1 MMGGHHAIT
10 GAAAWIAV
18 AGSAPYLTTGLD
30 PVGTVG
36 VFTGALV
43 CAGAALLPDVDH
55 HNATIAHSVP
65 IVGSLVAGAAEVAS
79 GGHRHFTHGLLAAVV
94 AWFGAQALN
103 LATIQTE
110 HFGEVQVGAGLA
122 TAALIAFAVKAMKLV
137 RGSWVLP
144 WLIGFA
150 IAAAVLL
157 WSPQQIAWLPVAIT
171 LGYVVHLLGDGLT
184 TAGMPWLWPWHP
196 KPPLWWQSIPILN
209 TIWKPNGYFAL
220 PILGNAG
227 SFREWVL
234 CGFISIYCLWCLA
247 FEGFWA
253 FGINLTSLFR

>member
-1 MMGGHHAIT
+1 MT
-10 GAAAWIAV
+10 GAAAWIAI

-65 IVGSLVAGAAEVAS
+65 ILGSLVAGAAEVAS
-79 GGHRHFTHGLLAAVV
+79 GGHRHATHGLLAAV
-94 AWFGAQALN
+94 AAFFGAEALD
-103 LATIQTE
+103 LFVIHTA
-110 HFGEVQVGAGLA
+110 HFGVIQVGAGIA
-122 TAALIAFAVKAMKLV
+122 TASLIAFAVKAMKLT
-137 RGSWVLP
+137 RGSWILP
-144 WLIGFA
+144 WLVGA
-150 IAAAVLL
+150 AVAAAVLL
-157 WSPQQIAWLPVAIT
+157 WSPQQIKWLPVAIT
-171 LGYVVHLLGDGLT
+171 VGYVIHLLGDGLT

-196 KPPLWWQSIPILN
+196 KPPRWWQATPILN
-209 TIWKPNGYFAL
+209 NIWKSNGYMCL

-227 SFREWVL
+227 SLREWVL
-234 CGFISIYCLWCLA
+234 CAFVGVYILWGLT

-253 FGINLTSLFR
+253 FGINLTHLLGA

>member
-1 MMGGHHAIT
+1 MMGAHHAIT

-18 AGSAPYLTTGLD
+18 AGTAPYLTTGLD

-65 IVGSLVAGAAEVAS
+65 VVGSIVAGAAEVAS
-79 GGHRHFTHGLLAAVV
+79 GGHRHFTHGLLAAV
-94 AWFGAQALN
+94 AAYFGSQALN
-103 LATIQTE
+103 LAVVHTSHHGNI
-110 HFGEVQVGAGLA
+110 QVGAGIA
-122 TAALIAFAVKAMKLV
+122 TAALIAFAAKALKLT
-137 RGSWVLP
+137 RGSWALP
-144 WLIGFA
+144 WLFGAA

-157 WSPQQIAWLPVAIT
+157 WSPQQILWLPIAIT

-196 KPPLWWQSIPILN
+196 KPPHWWQNIPILN
-209 TIWKPNGYFAL
+209 TIWKPNGYMAF
-220 PILGNAG
+220 PILGDAG
-227 SFREWVL
+227 SLREWVL
-234 CGFISIYCLWCLA
+234 CAFVSLYVLYC
-247 FEGFWA
+247 FVYEGFWA
-253 FGINLTSLFR
+253 FGVNLLTLMK